1 MTTPARRDLLFAS
14 PVLTLAAPRLARA
27 QDWRPTQPI
36 RLIVPAPPGG
46 ITDIGGRMLANH
58 LQSRWGQ
65 PCVVENRAGGGG
77 VIGTMEFLRGPAD
90 RHTILIGNVGPQA
103 TAYTLFRNL
112 PYRSEQLMP
121 MSGLIR
127 GPNIL
132 VVHPSVPA
140 TTVPQFVDWL
150 KLNRASYGSSGIGQ
164 SPHLSGVWFM
174 QLTGAEATHVPYRG
188 SAPAMTDLLAGNI
201 QFMFENLIAASEA
214 VQAGRLRALGVTT
227 ATRSALLPDL
237 PALRETMP
245 ALAPYD
251 VSTWVG
257 AFMHADTP
265 QDVIGAYNRA
275 TTEMLRLPE
284 SDAALQRRGSEAHIT
299 TVAEY
304 QRFVTD
310 EIAKWRDVVRREGL
324 VVEMN

>member
-1 MTTPARRDLLFAS
+1 MMPVIARRGLM
-14 PVLTLAAPRLARA
+14 LAAPALAVPGLARA
-27 QDWRPTQPI
+27 QDWRPTQPV

-46 ITDIGGRMLANH
+46 ITDIGARMLANH
-58 LQSRWGQ
+58 MQAKWGQ
-65 PCVVENRAGGGG
+65 PCVVENKAGGGG
-77 VIGTMEFLRGPAD
+77 VIGTMELLRSPSD
-90 RHTILIGNVGPQA
+90 RHTMLIGNVGPQS

-112 PYRSEQLMP
+112 PYRAEQLAP
-121 MSGLIR
+121 VSGLIR

-132 VVHPSVPA
+132 VLHPSVPA
-140 TTVPQFVDWL
+140 TTVPAFVDWL
-150 KLNRASYGSSGIGQ
+150 KRNRASYGSSGIGQ
-164 SPHLSGVWFM
+164 SPHLSGVWFL

-227 ATRSALLPDL
+227 RERSPLLPQV

-245 ALAPYD
+245 ALGAYD

-265 QDVIGAYNRA
+265 PEVLAAYNA
-275 TTEMLRLPE
+275 AATEMLRLPE
-284 SDAALQRRGSEAHIT
+284 SAAALQRRGSEAHVT
-299 TVAEY
+299 TLAEY
-304 QRFVTD
+304 RAFVAA
-310 EIAKWRDVVRREGL
+310 EIAKWREVVTREGL

>member
-1 MTTPARRDLLFAS
+1 MTTLARRMLLAS
-14 PVLTLAAPRLARA
+14 GAGLAAPRAARA
-27 QDWRPTQPI
+27 QDWRPSQPI

-46 ITDIGGRMLANH
+46 ITDIAARMLANH
-58 LQSRWGQ
+58 LQAKFGQ

-77 VIGTMEFLRGPAD
+77 VIGTVEFLRSPPD
-90 RHTILIGNVGPQA
+90 RHTILVGNVGPQA

-112 PYRSEQLMP
+112 PYRAEQLTP

-132 VVHPSVPA
+132 VLHPSVPA

-150 KLNRASYGSSGIGQ
+150 KRNRASYGSSGIGQ

-227 ATRSALLPDL
+227 ASRSPLLPDV

-245 ALAPYD
+245 ALGAYD

-257 AFMHADTP
+257 AFLHADTP
-265 QDVIGAYNRA
+265 PEVLGAYNTA
-275 TTEMLRLPE
+275 TGEMLRMPE
-284 SDAALQRRGSEAHIT
+284 SVAALRRRGSEPHT
-299 TVAEY
+299 TTAPEYAAFVAA
-304 QRFVTD
+304 
-310 EIAKWRDVVRREGL
+310 EIAKWREVVTREGL

>member
-1 MTTPARRDLLFAS
+1 MSPIARRGLLLATPALSFPS
-14 PVLTLAAPRLARA
+14 LAHA
-27 QDWRPTQPI
+27 QAWRPTQPI

-46 ITDIGGRMLANH
+46 ITDIGARMLGNH
-58 LQSRWGQ
+58 LQAKWGQ

-77 VIGTMEFLRGPAD
+77 VIGTVEFLRGPSD

-112 PYRSEQLMP
+112 PYRAEQLAP

-132 VVHPSVPA
+132 VLHPSVPA
-140 TTVPQFVDWL
+140 TTVPEFVEWL
-150 KLNRASYGSSGIGQ
+150 KRNRASYGSSGIGQ

-227 ATRSALLPDL
+227 ATRSPLLPAV

-265 QDVIGAYNRA
+265 PDVLAAYNAA

-284 SDAALQRRGSEAHIT
+284 SDAALQRRGSEAHVT
-299 TVAEY
+299 TLPEYRAFVAA
-304 QRFVTD
+304 
-310 EIAKWRDVVRREGL
+310 EIAKWRDVVTREGL
-324 VVEMN
+324 VVDMN

>member
-1 MTTPARRDLLFAS
+1 MMPDFARRGLL
-14 PVLTLAAPRLARA
+14 LAAPMLALPRLARA
-27 QDWRPTQPI
+27 QDWRPSQPI

-46 ITDIGGRMLANH
+46 ITDIGARMLGAH
-58 LQSRWGQ
+58 LQAKWGQ

-77 VIGTMEFLRGPAD
+77 VIGTMELLRGAAD
-90 RHTILIGNVGPQA
+90 RHTILIGNVGPQG

-112 PYRSEQLMP
+112 PYRAEQLAP

-132 VVHPSVPA
+132 VLHPSVPA

-150 KLNRASYGSSGIGQ
+150 KANRASYGSSGIGQ

-188 SAPAMTDLLAGNI
+188 SAPAMTDLLGGNI

-227 ATRSALLPDL
+227 AARSPLLPDV
-237 PALRETMP
+237 PALRETLP

-257 AFMHADTP
+257 AFMHAETP
-265 QDVIGAYNRA
+265 ADVLGAYNAA

-284 SDAALQRRGSEAHIT
+284 SAAALQRRGSEAHVTSI
-299 TVAEY
+299 AEY
-304 QRFVTD
+304 RAFVAA
-310 EIAKWRDVVRREGL
+310 EIAKWREVVTREGL